1 MLRLLPRVAADLSEA
16 ADKVGYFL
24 DTVQLL
30 LLSLQCE
37 CILSS
42 AYLAEVGARG
52 VEVVPLVVRL
62 VVGRL
67 RVRSVSICTFV
78 PVKPLNRVPQVR
90 GAASGCAAYARRPR
104 AARARVRA
112 APPRARSAL
121 RFRVSVFV
129 LLYQ

>member
-1 MLRLLPRVAADLSEA
+1 MLSACYTCCAECLQRRHMLRLLPRVAADLSEA

-52 VEVVPLVVRL
+52 VEEIPLVVRH

-67 RVRSVSICTFV
+67 RVR
-78 PVKPLNRVPQVR
+78 
-90 GAASGCAAYARRPR
+90 AA
-104 AARARVRA
+104 
-112 APPRARSAL
+112 
-121 RFRVSVFV
+121 SVFV